1 MGAWLRPG
9 TEWFVKCSARSWRRY
24 FGPKVRVSDASESM
38 GWVPLMTRMVVFLMA
53 VVVGT
58 ACSNVEVQEV
68 MRVEEWALVDTLFD
82 PIGTVDGPPTHTLY
96 RARDVRHLG
105 SGLLAVANAREEIRL
120 FRTDGSFVRQFGRE
134 GGGPGEFGNLSR
146 LFRLRDT
153 SLLAIDGM
161 RERALRFDTLGNLLS
176 EFSLDP
182 EHPLETASGY
192 AVLGPD
198 RVMVIGHSFFPNI
211 PSVTI
216 QTLIRP
222 EVPLYVFDSAGG
234 VTEVGQVL
242 GRPREV
248 DSGGFRFQPL
258 APNTIITSWRG
269 GAVLTFG
276 TDATL
281 SFYDSDGKLAQ
292 VLHPPRSPVPVTDQ
306 TKSDWEE
313 ELLEALR
320 ARGIPTEG
328 LGYPQGW
335 ILRFPATLPV
345 YDGLL
350 SDDLGC
356 VWARR
361 YRPPKETS
369 VWYDVIDP
377 ENRSIATF
385 SLPKTTII
393 TDINDGLVVGIATDE
408 LGVQRIV
415 LFEVDTGGISSDLTC
430 DVQSDS

>member
-1 MGAWLRPG
+1 MLDRRAWFLG
-9 TEWFVKCSARSWRRY
+9 YLLAVVTARTSSEREPNS
-24 FGPKVRVSDASESM
+24 FGP
-38 GWVPLMTRMVVFLMA
+38 
-53 VVVGT
+53 
-58 ACSNVEVQEV
+58 
-68 MRVEEWALVDTLFD
+68 VEEWALVDTLFD
-82 PIGTVDGPPTHTLY
+82 PIGTVDGPPTHTFF
-96 RARDVRHLG
+96 RAKDVRLLG
-105 SGLLAVANAREEIRL
+105 SGLLAVANAQEEIRL

-134 GGGPGEFGNLSR
+134 GGGPGEFGSLSR

-153 SLLAIDGM
+153 TLLAFDGM
-161 RERALRFDTLGNLLS
+161 RKRALRFDTLGHLLG
-176 EFSLDP
+176 EFRLDP
-182 EHPLETASGY
+182 EHPLERASGY

-216 QTLIRP
+216 QTLFRP

-248 DSGGFRFQPL
+248 SSRGGFRFQPL
-258 APNTIITSWRG
+258 GPSSIITSWRT

-281 SFYDSDGKLAQ
+281 SFYDSEGTLAQ
-292 VLHPPRSPVPVTDQ
+292 VLRTPRSPVPVTDE
-306 TKSDWEE
+306 TISDWEE
-313 ELLEALR
+313 ELMEARR
-320 ARGIPTEG
+320 AYGLPTED
-328 LGYPQGW
+328 LGYPPGF
-335 ILRFPATLPV
+335 IFRFPATLPV
-345 YDGLL
+345 YDALL

-369 VWYDVIDP
+369 VWYDVIDA

-385 SLPKTTII
+385 HLPWTTNI

-415 LFEVDTGGISSDLTC
+415 LFEVDTGTGPSSLSC
-430 DVQSDS
+430 EGVNVLAR